1 MALNPIEAPL
11 RKLMGP
17 GPLDI
22 HPRVYRAMAIQGYK
36 TDLSAGSEAAMSLL
50 NA

>member
-17 GPLDI
+17 GSGADF
-22 HPRVYRAMAIQGYK
+22 
-36 TDLSAGSEAAMSLL
+36 AGHRPYGSGLF
-50 NA
+50 